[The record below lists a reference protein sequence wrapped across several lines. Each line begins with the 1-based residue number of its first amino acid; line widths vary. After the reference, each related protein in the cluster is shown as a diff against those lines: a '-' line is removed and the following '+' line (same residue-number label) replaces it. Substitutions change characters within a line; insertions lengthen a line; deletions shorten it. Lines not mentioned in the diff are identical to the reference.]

1 MVEGEN
7 KTTRGILVTFAE
19 VGSYWGKGELSRSVD
34 LFKRMSLAFEFR
46 GSYRRN
52 KDRSREN
59 IKKPLK

>member
-1 MVEGEN
+1 M
-7 KTTRGILVTFAE
+7 LTFAE
-19 VGSYWGKGELSRSVD
+19 VGSYWGKGELSRNVD

-46 GSYRRN
+46 ESYRRN

>member
-1 MVEGEN
+1 M
-7 KTTRGILVTFAE
+7 LTFAE
-19 VGSYWGKGELSRSVD
+19 VGSYWGKGELSRNVD
-34 LFKRMSLAFEFR
+34 LFKRMTLAFEFR